1 MISRPIFAMND
12 IPAAKF
18 YLTTVFISLFFF
30 ASAQNKMETSISLNG
45 SWSFKTDPN
54 NVGETE
60 GWSRKNYQ
68 EIGWDSIAVPG
79 NWDIKNEY
87 SHYDGKAWYQKNVII
102 PPSWKDKK
110 IYLKFDGVY
119 FDSKVWLNGELL
131 GSNNNG
137 FLPFQ
142 FNVSDLIDRNGENKI
157 VVCADNTFRL
167 GAIWN
172 WGGIRRSVKLMAYDD
187 VHIALQH
194 ITPIVNLTK
203 GTAKV
208 TVKVYLENE
217 GEENK
222 RVDGLVEIHGPGIT
236 NKSIAF
242 KTDISAHS
250 KKAINVHLDLDRKEV
265 HLWYFDDPFLYDCIT
280 NINTDGKTVHQID
293 NRFGLRKIEVN
304 NQNYTFKLNGESV
317 RLVGFNLVPD
327 DRTTGNT
334 LPLWRIKADIDDMKS
349 LGCNMARLTHF
360 PLPQEMYDYMD
371 ERGLLVFPEVPLW
384 GAEEKVDPDN
394 AIPKDWLRRLIDNN
408 YNHPCIIGWSVG
420 NEIGN
425 NPLVLK
431 YVKKA
436 TELSRSLDS
445 TRLAVMVSHTADRAP
460 DPIDYSDLGLVNKYS
475 ANLNSVTQKMHL
487 QHPNKLLFYSEYG
500 VEQTSEDL
508 NTNLNA
514 KALLDSIRFKPY
526 LMGVSLWTYND
537 YRSNYLKTKGFTEN
551 RPWGVVN
558 VFRQRKK
565 SWYAIQKEYAPLRE
579 FKIEAINTGKSNSTA
594 ILSLTPRAKL
604 DLPAYA
610 MKNYRLVW
618 LIKDEKGQVLSADY
632 SNLPV
637 INPGDKALT
646 KPISWPQLQNAAML
660 QVELVSPLNYVLTD
674 TTVYFLKPKAPTV
687 IYSVGARTQL
697 NDVEQKTASI
707 RVVFEK
713 SLLAQ
718 GYKIK
723 YGKEKLEYE
732 TPVTV
737 NPFIDIKGLDFDQ
750 AYNFELVAI
759 NTVGESEPSPPIRTS
774 TAYAP
779 APPLI
784 KYTEPADKGIFI
796 GYETLEDDYQFQV
809 RYSTVRGDYTHSR
822 SIKTTNK
829 GVLFLP
835 NLINGQAYYFQMKRL
850 KQNSYPSPWSE
861 EIEVKPDGGA
871 VSVSPELKGVS
882 RKGEHA
888 LILFTPVKKAI
899 GYVLNYRVAGDTVWT
914 TIEIDAAQINQYEL
928 FGLKNGFRYEF
939 RLAAINSFG
948 ISKFSEVKQ
957 NF

>member
-1 MISRPIFAMND
+1 MKD
-12 IPAAKF
+12 IPTVKF
-18 YLTTVFISLFFF
+18 CLTIVFISLFFF
-30 ASAQNKMETSISLNG
+30 ANAQNKMETSISLNG
-45 SWSFKTDPN
+45 FWSFKIDSN

-60 GWSRKNYQ
+60 GWSKKNYH
-68 EIGWDSIAVPG
+68 EIGWDSISVPS
-79 NWDIKNEY
+79 NWDTRNEY
-87 SHYDGKAWYQKNVII
+87 SHYDGKAWYQKIVVI

-137 FLPFQ
+137 FLPFL
-142 FNVSDLIDRNGENKI
+142 FNVSDLIDRNGENKV

-167 GAIWN
+167 GATWN

-194 ITPIVNLTK
+194 ITPTVDLTK

-208 TVKVYLENE
+208 AVKVYLENE
-217 GEENK
+217 GEESK
-222 RVDGLVEIHGPGIT
+222 RVDGLVEIHGPGIM

-250 KKAINVHLDLDRKEV
+250 KKTINVHLNLDRKEV
-265 HLWYFDDPFLYDCIT
+265 HLWHFDDPFLYNCIT
-280 NINTDGKTVHQID
+280 NIKIDGKIVNQIND
-293 NRFGLRKIEVN
+293 RFGLRKIEVN

-360 PLPQEMYDYMD
+360 PLPKEMYDYLD
-371 ERGLLVFPEVPLW
+371 ERGILVFPEVPLW
-384 GAEEKVDPDN
+384 GKDKKVDPDN
-394 AIPKDWLRRLIDNN
+394 AIPKDWLRRLIENN

-420 NEIGN
+420 NEIGY

-431 YVKKA
+431 YVEKA

-445 TRLAVMVSHTADRAP
+445 TRLAVMVSHTADRTP

-475 ANLNSVTQKMHL
+475 ANLNPVTQKMHL
-487 QHPNKLLFYSEYG
+487 QHPNKLLFYTEYG
-500 VEQTSEDL
+500 IDQTSEDL

-537 YRSNYLKTKGFTEN
+537 YRSHYSNTKGFTEN

-565 SWYAIQKEYAPLRE
+565 SWYAIQKEYAPLRA
-579 FKIEAINTGKSNSTA
+579 FKIEDINTGKSNSTA
-594 ILSLTPRAKL
+594 ILSLIPRAKL

-610 MKNYRLVW
+610 MKNYRVVW
-618 LIKDEKGQVLSADY
+618 LIKDEKGKVLSADY
-632 SNLPV
+632 TNLPY
-637 INPGDKALT
+637 INPGDKAM
-646 KPISWPQLQNAAML
+646 KKSISWPQLQNAAML
-660 QVELVSPLNYVLTD
+660 QIELVSPLNYVLTD
-674 TTVYFLKPKAPTV
+674 TTVYFLKPKSPTV
-687 IYSVGARTQL
+687 IYSVGAITQT
-697 NDVEQKTASI
+697 NGVDQKTASI

-713 SLLAQ
+713 SLLARD
-718 GYKIK
+718 YKIK
-723 YGKEKLEYE
+723 YGKEKLVSVS
-732 TPVTV
+732 PVTV
-737 NPFIDIKGLDFDQ
+737 NNFIDIKNLDFNQ
-750 AYNFELVAI
+750 TYNFELVAI
-759 NTVGESEPSPPIRTS
+759 NNIGESEPLPPISTS
-774 TAYAP
+774 TAYTL

-784 KYTEPADKGIFI
+784 KYTEPADRGAFI
-796 GYETLEDDYQFQV
+796 GYETLQDDYQFQV
-809 RYSTVRGDYTHSR
+809 RYSTVRGNYTPSR

-835 NLINGQAYYFQMKRL
+835 NLINGQTYYCQMRRL
-850 KQNSYPSPWSE
+850 NQNSYPSPWSE

-871 VSVSPELKGVS
+871 VSVSPELSGIS

-899 GYVLNYRVAGDTVWT
+899 GYVLNYRISGNKIWSA
-914 TIEIDAAQINQYEL
+914 IEIDAAQINQYEL
-928 FGLKNGFRYEF
+928 SGLKNGLRYEF
-939 RLAAINSFG
+939 RIAAINSFG
-948 ISKFSEVKQ
+948 ISNFSDVKQ
-957 NF
+957 AF